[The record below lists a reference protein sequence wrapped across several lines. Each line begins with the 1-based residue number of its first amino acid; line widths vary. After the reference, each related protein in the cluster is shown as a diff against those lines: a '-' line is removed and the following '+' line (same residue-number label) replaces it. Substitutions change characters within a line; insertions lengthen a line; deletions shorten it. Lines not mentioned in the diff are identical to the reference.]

1 MRRSKRPVPAESNST
16 ARPSRTHFAESAKI
30 ILLAVGAAILYGIV
44 HDQITI
50 RVCPEYFTVAHPHIL
65 NTGSLTL
72 IALGWG
78 VVATWWG
85 GLAAGILLAIA
96 ARAGSPEKF
105 TWRRLARPALILLLV
120 MAMCATLAG
129 FIGHWLSST
138 GQIPSVQAWGLML
151 PVEKQPAFMADLFA
165 HSISYLVGGV
175 GSVTIA
181 LAIAWQ
187 RFSQHE

>member
-1 MRRSKRPVPAESNST
+1 MFAESNST
-16 ARPSRTHFAESAKI
+16 ATSSRAHFVEPARI
-30 ILLAVGAAILYGIV
+30 ILLAIGAAVAYGIV

-65 NTGSLTL
+65 NTDSLTL

-85 GLAAGILLAIA
+85 GLAAGILFAIA

-105 TWRRLARPALILLLV
+105 TSRHFVRPALLLLLV
-120 MAMCATLAG
+120 MAVCATVAG
-129 FIGHWLSST
+129 FIGHWLSGT
-138 GQIPSVQAWGLML
+138 GQIPSVQAWGSML
-151 PVEKQPAFMADLFA
+151 PVEKQPGFMADLFA
-165 HSISYLVGGV
+165 HALSYLVGGV

-187 RFSQHE
+187 RFAQR